1 MSISTPETNVNIL
14 KKISTL
20 AKKRLVTWTGKA
32 ANDVLNED
40 LTPDDILD
48 AIVSHIEE
56 KGEVNKSITR
66 NPPHTGRVIFEML
79 PVIEEKRYYVKVQL
93 WGGRGGER
101 LIVISAHV
109 PRKGGED
116 G

>member
-1 MSISTPETNVNIL
+1 
-14 KKISTL
+14 
-20 AKKRLVTWTGKA
+20 VTWTEKA
-32 ANDVLNED
+32 AIDVLNED

-56 KGEVNKSITR
+56 GEEVNKSITI
-66 NPPHTGRVIFEML
+66 NPPHTGKVIFEML

-93 WGGRGGER
+93 WGGKGGER

-109 PRKGGED
+109 PRKGG
-116 G
+116 

>member
-20 AKKRLVTWTGKA
+20 ANKRLVTWTEKA

-48 AIVSHIEE
+48 AIVSYIQERR
-56 KGEVNKSITR
+56 EVNKTITR
-66 NPPHTGRVIFEML
+66 NPPHTGKVIFEML
-79 PVIEEKRYYVKVQL
+79 PIIEEKRYYIKVQL
-93 WGGRGGER
+93 WGGKGEET

-109 PRKGGED
+109 PRKGG
-116 G
+116 

>member
-1 MSISTPETNVNIL
+1 MSISTAETNVNIL

-20 AKKRLVTWTGKA
+20 AKKRLVTWTEKA

-48 AIVSHIEE
+48 AIVSHVEDGE
-56 KGEVNKSITR
+56 EVNKSITR
-66 NPPHTGRVIFEML
+66 NPPHTGKVIFEML
-79 PVIEEKRYYVKVQL
+79 PIIEEKRYYVKVQL
-93 WGGRGGER
+93 WGAKGGER

-109 PRKGGED
+109 PQKGG
-116 G
+116 

>member
-1 MSISTPETNVNIL
+1 VSISTVEKNVNVL
-14 KKISTL
+14 ERISTL
-20 AKKRLVTWTGKA
+20 AKKRLVKWTEKA
-32 ANDVLNED
+32 AIDVLNED

-56 KGEVNKSITR
+56 GEEVNKSITR
-66 NPPHTGRVIFEML
+66 NPPHTGEVIFEML

-93 WGGRGGER
+93 WGGKGGER

-109 PRKGGED
+109 PRKGG
-116 G
+116 

>member
-1 MSISTPETNVNIL
+1 M
-14 KKISTL
+14 
-20 AKKRLVTWTGKA
+20 TWTEKA
-32 ANDVLNED
+32 AIDVLNED

-56 KGEVNKSITR
+56 GEEVNKSITI
-66 NPPHTGRVIFEML
+66 NPPHTGKVIFEML

-93 WGGRGGER
+93 WGGKGGER

-109 PRKGGED
+109 PRKGG
-116 G
+116 